1 MITHIN
7 GRLVEKTP
15 TYVIIEC
22 NGIGYFLNI
31 SLNTFSKLPDDESCK
46 LYTHFS
52 VKEDSQTLFGF
63 ADLAE
68 RSLFRHLISVSGVG
82 PSTARMVLSSM
93 NSAEIH
99 NAILTGNAGLIQSV
113 KGIGAKTAQR
123 IILDLRDKLA
133 KEDFVEEFTASS
145 NVQIDNNSFADALS
159 ALQMLGFAKN
169 AAEKAISKV
178 LKAEGNNLSVEQL
191 IKSSLKSL

>member
-99 NAILTGNAGLIQSV
+99 NAILTGNADLIQSV

-145 NVQIDNNSFADALS
+145 NVQIDNNSFSDALS

-191 IKSSLKSL
+191 IKSSLKYL

>member
-7 GRLVEKTP
+7 GRLVEKNP

-31 SLNTFSKLPDDESCK
+31 SLTTYSKLPEDESCK

-52 VKEDSQTLFGF
+52 VKEDAQTLYGF
-63 ADLAE
+63 VDLAE
-68 RSLFRHLISVSGVG
+68 RNLFRHLISVSGVG

-93 NSAEIH
+93 DSAEIH
-99 NAILTGNAGLIQSV
+99 NAILTGNVGLIQSV

-123 IILDLRDKLA
+123 LILDLRDKLA
-133 KEDFVEEFTASS
+133 KEDLDVESTISS
-145 NVQIDNNSFADALS
+145 LQIDNNSFTDALS

-169 AAEKAISKV
+169 VAEKAIGKV

-191 IKSSLKSL
+191 IKLSLKNV

>member
-7 GRLVEKTP
+7 GKLIEKTP
-15 TYVIIEC
+15 TYVVIEC
-22 NGIGYFLNI
+22 NGVGYFLQI
-31 SLNTFSKLPDDESCK
+31 SLHTYSKLPEDESCK

-63 ADLAE
+63 ADIAE
-68 RSLFRHLISVSGVG
+68 RRLFRHLISVSGVG

-93 NSAEIH
+93 NPSEIH
-99 NAILTGNAGLIQSV
+99 NAILTGNVGLVQSV

-123 IILDLRDKLA
+123 LILDLRDKLA
-133 KEDFVEEFTASS
+133 KEGLLEESS
-145 NVQIDNNSFADALS
+145 NNNDLLLDNNSFSDALS
-159 ALQMLGFAKN
+159 ALQMLGFAKSV
-169 AAEKAISKV
+169 AEKAISKV

-191 IKSSLKSL
+191 VKTSLKNL

>member
-7 GRLVEKTP
+7 GRLVEKNP

-31 SLNTFSKLPDDESCK
+31 SLTTYSKLPEDESCK

-52 VKEDSQTLFGF
+52 VKEDAQTLYGF
-63 ADLAE
+63 VDLAE
-68 RSLFRHLISVSGVG
+68 RNLFRHLISVSGVG

-93 NSAEIH
+93 DSAEIH
-99 NAILTGNAGLIQSV
+99 NAILTGNVGLIQSV

-123 IILDLRDKLA
+123 LILDLRDKLA
-133 KEDFVEEFTASS
+133 KEDLDVESTISS
-145 NVQIDNNSFADALS
+145 LQIDNNSFTDALS

-169 AAEKAISKV
+169 VAEKAIGKV

-191 IKSSLKSL
+191 IKSSLKNV

>member
-7 GRLVEKTP
+7 GRLVEKNP
-15 TYVIIEC
+15 TYVVIEC

-31 SLNTFSKLPDDESCK
+31 SLNTYSKLPEDENCK

-52 VKEDSQTLFGF
+52 VKEDAQTLYGF
-63 ADLAE
+63 VDLAE
-68 RSLFRHLISVSGVG
+68 RNLFRHLISVSGVG

-93 NSAEIH
+93 DSAEIH
-99 NAILTGNAGLIQSV
+99 NAILTGNVGLIQSV

-123 IILDLRDKLA
+123 LILDLRDKLA
-133 KEDFVEEFTASS
+133 KEDFDMESNTSS
-145 NVQIDNNSFADALS
+145 LQIDNNSFTDALS

-169 AAEKAISKV
+169 VAEKAIGKV

-191 IKSSLKSL
+191 IKLSLKNL